1 MKIYEVFYIDYNYI
15 FHNEF
20 DDDGYHDDYYDE
32 IVEEKIPV
40 KYFDTEEKAKNY
52 IDNEAE
58 YDKDYYYC
66 ELEVE

>member
-1 MKIYEVFYIDYNYI
+1 MKIYEVFYIDYDYV

-52 IDNEAE
+52 IENKV
-58 YDKDYYYC
+58 DKDYYYS